1 MTYNL
6 TYDIIYMWQPHKEK
20 EIYIME
26 KVVKLTKKD
35 KFNMLKEI
43 VVDLGNDMLV
53 EFIDNELS
61 LLEKKSS
68 KSTQT
73 KTQVENEKIKD
84 LIVDV
89 LVELGKP
96 VSITELQKSNDNLG
110 VLSNQKISSLLTQLK
125 EENRVVRVEEKKK
138 AYFTVASV

>member
-1 MTYNL
+1 
-6 TYDIIYMWQPHKEK
+6 
-20 EIYIME
+20 ME

-43 VVDLGNDMLV
+43 VVGLGNDMLV

-84 LIVDV
+84 LIVDM

>member
-1 MTYNL
+1 
-6 TYDIIYMWQPHKEK
+6 
-20 EIYIME
+20 ME
-26 KVVKLTKKD
+26 KVVRLTKKD

-84 LIVDV
+84 LIVDM

>member
-1 MTYNL
+1 
-6 TYDIIYMWQPHKEK
+6 
-20 EIYIME
+20 ME

-84 LIVDV
+84 LIVET
-89 LVELGKP
+89 LLELDKP
-96 VSITELQKSNDNLG
+96 VSITDLQKSNDNLG
-110 VLSNQKISSLLTQLK
+110 ILSNQKISSLLTQLK
-125 EENRVVRVEEKKK
+125 EEKRVVRIEEKKK

>member
-1 MTYNL
+1 
-6 TYDIIYMWQPHKEK
+6 
-20 EIYIME
+20 ME

-43 VVDLGNDMLV
+43 VVDLGNEMLV
-53 EFIDNELS
+53 EFIDNELL

-84 LIVDV
+84 LIVET
-89 LVELGKP
+89 LLELDKP
-96 VSITELQKSNDNLG
+96 VSITDLQKSNDNLG
-110 VLSNQKISSLLTQLK
+110 ILSNQKISSLLTQLK

>member
-1 MTYNL
+1 
-6 TYDIIYMWQPHKEK
+6 
-20 EIYIME
+20 ME

-84 LIVDV
+84 LIVDT

>member
-1 MTYNL
+1 
-6 TYDIIYMWQPHKEK
+6 
-20 EIYIME
+20 ME

-43 VVDLGNDMLV
+43 VVDLGNEMLV
-53 EFIDNELS
+53 EFIDNELL

-84 LIVDV
+84 LIVDM

>member
-1 MTYNL
+1 
-6 TYDIIYMWQPHKEK
+6 
-20 EIYIME
+20 ME

-84 LIVDV
+84 LIVDM

>member
-1 MTYNL
+1 
-6 TYDIIYMWQPHKEK
+6 
-20 EIYIME
+20 ME
-26 KVVKLTKKD
+26 KVVRLTKKD

-43 VVDLGNDMLV
+43 VVDLGNEMLV
-53 EFIDNELS
+53 EFIDNELL

-84 LIVDV
+84 LIVDM

>member
-1 MTYNL
+1 
-6 TYDIIYMWQPHKEK
+6 
-20 EIYIME
+20 ME

-84 LIVDV
+84 LIVET
-89 LVELGKP
+89 LLELDKP
-96 VSITELQKSNDNLG
+96 VSITDLQKSNDNLG

-125 EENRVVRVEEKKK
+125 EEKRVVRIEEKKK

>member
-1 MTYNL
+1 
-6 TYDIIYMWQPHKEK
+6 
-20 EIYIME
+20 ME
-26 KVVKLTKKD
+26 KVVRLTKKD

-43 VVDLGNDMLV
+43 VVDLGNEMLV
-53 EFIDNELS
+53 EFIDNELL

-84 LIVDV
+84 LIVDM

-110 VLSNQKISSLLTQLK
+110 ILSNQKISSLLTQLK